1 MPTID
6 TSTIEG
12 FDTMSA
18 EDKVAA
24 LLKLDVPEK
33 VDLSG
38 YVPKATADKY
48 ASEAADFKKQLQAK
62 MSDEERSS
70 KEAEEAQKKLQ
81 DEYNALLKKSTIADH
96 TANFLALGYDKDLAR
111 STAEALFDGDMDKV
125 FENQKK
131 FNEAREKQLRAE
143 LVKKDPRPDGAGGG
157 SDDKSAGEKI
167 AERIGKNRAEAAT
180 SANEIL
186 KHFTGGV

>member
-6 TSTIEG
+6 TSVIEG
-12 FDTMSA
+12 FDAMTA

-33 VDLSG
+33 VDLTG
-38 YVPKATADKY
+38 YIAKSQFDRVSSELADT
-48 ASEAADFKKQLQAK
+48 KKQLKGKMTEDEAK
-62 MSDEERSS
+62 
-70 KEAEEAQKKLQ
+70 KAEEDKARAELEGKYQ
-81 DEYNALLKKSTIADH
+81 ELLKKSTIADH

-111 STAEALFDGDMDKV
+111 STAEALFDGDMEKV
-125 FENQKK
+125 FANQQK

-157 SDDKSAGEKI
+157 SDDKKSDVDLAKRLAQRKADSRKESENVMKYYI
-167 AERIGKNRAEAAT
+167 K
-180 SANEIL
+180 
-186 KHFTGGV
+186 

>member
-1 MPTID
+1 MATID
-6 TSTIEG
+6 TSVIEG
-12 FDTMSA
+12 FDTMTA
-18 EDKVAA
+18 EQKLDA

-38 YVPKATADKY
+38 YIAKSQFDKVSSELADT
-48 ASEAADFKKQLQAK
+48 KKQLKGRMTEDEAK
-62 MSDEERSS
+62 KAEDEKAKQELENRYQ
-70 KEAEEAQKKLQ
+70 E
-81 DEYNALLKKSTIADH
+81 LLKKSTIADH

-111 STAEALFDGDMDKV
+111 STAEALFDGDMEKV

-157 SDDKSAGEKI
+157 SEEKHSDVDLAKRL
-167 AERIGKNRAEAAT
+167 AERKAKSRKESEDVMKYYIK
-180 SANEIL
+180 
-186 KHFTGGV
+186 

>member
-1 MPTID
+1 MKI
-6 TSTIEG
+6 STDSIQG
-12 FDTMSA
+12 FTEMSDA
-18 EDKVAA
+18 DKVSA
-24 LLKLDVPEK
+24 LLGMEVPDP
-33 VDLSG
+33 VDLTG
-38 YVPKATADKY
+38 YVKKEVFDAKAT
-48 ASEAADFKKQLQAK
+48 EAANLSKQLKGKLTEDEAK
-62 MSDEERSS
+62 
-70 KEAEEAQKKLQ
+70 KAEEEKAKAELEGKYQ
-81 DEYNALLKKSTIADH
+81 ELLKKSTIADH

-111 STAEALFDGDMDKV
+111 STAEALFDGNMDKV